1 MYKMSKNII
10 TSKSVCRLIFKGVLE
25 IMEKILSKDIRNV
38 CLLGHSSDGKT
49 SLIEAMLYMSGA
61 TDRLGKVTEGNTVCD
76 YDAEEIK
83 RGFSISSAIAP
94 VVWRGIKLNFIDTPG
109 YLDFI
114 GEVKQALRVA
124 ASAVVVIDG
133 KAGIEVGTE
142 LAFDQADAARIPCA
156 VFVNKVE
163 DPDSRF
169 NKVFKSLRDRFGVG
183 VCPITVPLLK
193 GPKVEG
199 VIDLLD
205 FKAYTFDKTGKATQ
219 VDIPAE
225 HMEEA
230 KEYHNMLLESVAESS
245 EELMDKFFAGE
256 EISRAEAIQ
265 AFEIGFEKR
274 EIIPVYCGSA
284 MECWGIDLFLDS
296 FRHIAPS
303 PFGKKYETVMDGDKE
318 ERVLITEDG
327 PTGIF
332 VFKTIAD
339 PFVGKM
345 SFFKVMNG
353 TVCRDQVLYN
363 LTTGQSEK
371 MAHIY
376 LLRGKKQTEVD
387 EILTGDIGM
396 TAKLAATN
404 TNDTLSSDP
413 NGKMYKKIV
422 YPESYMQMAIAPKA
436 KGDEDK
442 ISSGIAKLLE
452 EDRTLRFENNAE
464 TKQLLIAGQ
473 GDIHLDV
480 VVSKLKNRFGTAV
493 ELTVPKIAYRET
505 IKRKVNAEG
514 KHKKQSGGHGQ
525 YGHVKI
531 SFEPGER
538 TGLEFSETIFGGSVP
553 KNYHPA
559 VEKGL
564 LESMQKGILAG
575 YPVVHLK
582 ANLYDGSYHDVDSSE
597 MAFKLAANLAF
608 KEGMRLAN
616 PVILEPVAKVMVYVP
631 DYMMGDVIG
640 GINKRRGR
648 VLGMSPTA
656 KSGEQM
662 IEAEVPMAEMNDYT
676 IALRAMTQ
684 GRGRFSM
691 KFERYEEA
699 PTPVAAKIIEES
711 KKNAE
716 SDG

>member
-1 MYKMSKNII
+1 MGQ
-10 TSKSVCRLIFKGVLE
+10 F
-25 IMEKILSKDIRNV
+25 LSKDIRNV

-49 SLIEAMLYMSGA
+49 SLLESMLYISGA
-61 TDRLGKVTEGNTVCD
+61 TDRIGKVSDGNTVCD
-76 YDAEEIK
+76 YDTEEIK
-83 RGFSISSAIAP
+83 RGFSIQSAIAP
-94 VVWRGIKLNFIDTPG
+94 VEWRGIKLNFIDTPG
-109 YLDFI
+109 YLDFA
-114 GEVKQALRVA
+114 GEVRQAMRVA
-124 ASAVVVIDG
+124 ASALIVIDG

-142 LAFDQADAARIPCA
+142 LAFDAAAESKIPCA

-169 NKVFKSLRDRFGVG
+169 NKVFDGLREKYGVG

-193 GPKVEG
+193 GSKVEG

-205 FKAYTFDKTGKATQ
+205 FKAYTFDKTGKATL

-225 HMEEA
+225 HLEEA
-230 KEYHNMLLESVAESS
+230 QKYHNVLLESVAESD
-245 EELMDKFFAGE
+245 EKLLDKFFAGE
-256 EISRAEAIQ
+256 EITRADAIK

-274 EIIPVYCGSA
+274 EIVPVYCGSA
-284 MECWGIDLFLDS
+284 LECWGLDLFLDS

-303 PFGKKYETVMDGDKE
+303 PFGKKYETVIDGDE
-318 ERVLITEDG
+318 EKTILIEENA
-327 PTGIF
+327 PTSVF

-353 TVCRDQVLYN
+353 SVHRDDSLTN
-363 LTTGQSEK
+363 LTTNQVEK

-376 LLRGKKQTEVD
+376 LIRGKKQTEVD

-396 TAKLAATN
+396 TPKLVNTN
-404 TNDTLSSDP
+404 TNDTLTSDTKTKP
-413 NGKMYKKIV
+413 YKKIV
-422 YPESYMQMAIAPKA
+422 FPESYMQMAIVPKA

-442 ISSGIAKLLE
+442 ISSGISRLLE
-452 EDRTLRFENNAE
+452 EDPSLRFENNPE
-464 TKQLLIAGQ
+464 TKQLLISGQ

-480 VVSKLKNRFGTAV
+480 LVSKLKTRFGTSV
-493 ELTVPKIAYRET
+493 ELEAPKIAYRET

-531 SFEPGER
+531 TFEPGER
-538 TGLEFSETIFGGSVP
+538 TELEFSESIFGGSVP
-553 KNYHPA
+553 KNFHPA

-564 LESMQKGILAG
+564 AESMQHGILAG
-575 YPVVHLK
+575 YPVVNLK

-616 PVILEPVAKVMVYVP
+616 PVILEPIYKVMVYVP
-631 DYMMGDVIG
+631 DYMVGDVIG
-640 GINKRRGR
+640 SINKRRGR
-648 VLGMSPTA
+648 VLGMTPTSKA
-656 KSGEQM
+656 GEQVV
-662 IEAEVPMAEMNDYT
+662 ESEVPMSEMTDFT
-676 IALRAMTQ
+676 VALRAMTQ
-684 GRGRFSM
+684 GRGRFTQ

-711 KKNAE
+711 KNDRAE
-716 SDG
+716 